1 MEQQSRAYLHG
12 LGAVLAWSTVASA
25 FKLTLRELTPVAML
39 FYASLTSLLILLAI
53 LTWQGRLGVLK
64 QIRGR
69 EWLAYAG
76 LGFLNPFLYYTIL
89 FRAYQLLPG
98 QEAQALNYTWAIT
111 LALLSIPILKQRIRP
126 ASLVALVISFAGV
139 WIISTRGDVF
149 STRFAEPVGV
159 LLAVG
164 SSVVWAL
171 FWIGN
176 VRDPRDEIVK
186 LTLCFVFGTVF
197 VGLYAVATGD
207 PLAAR
212 WPGIAGALY
221 AGLFEM
227 GLTFVLWL
235 TALRLSRTTAQ
246 VGNLIFLSPFISL
259 VLLHFVVGEEI
270 FRSSIVGLVLILAGI
285 ALQRRTDRI
294 PRQTAPESP
303 PAGGSSEP

>member
-1 MEQQSRAYLHG
+1 MESRDVEQQSKAYLCG

-39 FYASLTSLLILLAI
+39 FYAALTSTLVLLLILAA
-53 LTWQGRLGVLK
+53 QGRLGAFK
-64 QIRGR
+64 QMRGR
-69 EWLAYAG
+69 DYLTFAV

-111 LALLSIPILKQRIRP
+111 LALLSIPILGQRIRP

-139 WIISTRGDVF
+139 WVISTRGEVF

-176 VRDPRDEIVK
+176 VRDPRDEVVK
-186 LTLCFVFGTVF
+186 LALCFIFGTVF
-197 VGLYAVATGD
+197 VGLYALATGD
-207 PLAAR
+207 GLTLR
-212 WPGIAGALY
+212 WPGIAGAVY

-246 VGNLIFLSPFISL
+246 VGNLIFLSPFVSL
-259 VLLHFVVGEEI
+259 VLLHVVVGEEI

-285 ALQRRTDRI
+285 ALQRRTDRVSRSPA
-294 PRQTAPESP
+294 PRDA
-303 PAGGSSEP
+303 